1 MSAEQK
7 ETEQNA
13 LATTLTDGWTN
24 FKQGRLISYRLM
36 ALLLILCVA
45 LGVWWY
51 ISAER
56 GKNTSKQ
63 WLAFDEARSV
73 DALDKFE
80 KQYPNTPAG
89 KVAEVVIAR
98 STLGT
103 DGIDMLN
110 SPKAETRQKAVEN
123 IETARK
129 EFERLLP
136 LFEKDPVFKAECLL
150 GLAKAEAALVGVPV
164 KTDAPTGPNPVAP
177 TRDARGKVETVIKYL
192 DELAAVAAPDTPWAT
207 ESKKLADTLRAN
219 PSKFVD
225 VQQALTTQEPR
236 LPDADPHGLG
246 GLPPGLPR
254 PPGLPK

>member
-13 LATTLTDGWTN
+13 LATTLTDGWAS
-24 FKQGRLISYRLM
+24 FKQGKLVSYRLM
-36 ALLLILCVA
+36 ALLVILCVSV
-45 LGVWWY
+45 GVWLY
-51 ISAER
+51 ISSER
-56 GKNTSKQ
+56 RKNTSRQ
-63 WLAFDEARSV
+63 WLAFDEARSI

-80 KQYPNTPAG
+80 KANPNTPAA

-98 STLGT
+98 SLLGT
-103 DGIDMLN
+103 DGIEMLN

-164 KTDAPTGPNPVAP
+164 KADAPAGLNPVAP
-177 TRDARGKVETVIKYL
+177 SRDARGKVETVIKYL
-192 DELAAVAAPDTPWAT
+192 DELAAAAAPDTPWAT
-207 ESKKLADTLRAN
+207 ESKKLADALRAN
-219 PSKFVD
+219 PGKFID
-225 VQQALTTQEPR
+225 VQQALTTPAS
-236 LPDADPHGLG
+236 LGTGGLDPHGPGGL
-246 GLPPGLPR
+246 GLPPGG
-254 PPGLPK
+254 PPK